1 MSFTPAPLLRSPRGS
16 QGTFPCAVPYIGPP
30 SPPRGLPSPG
40 GRCQPPSPARRMTDE
55 GTQRTDLLFFAGMVP
70 TRRPPRRR
78 GVPFPAMGKEP
89 KDRPGNLPKGSN
101 RSGCFDW
108 KRRSDRMYARDCG
121 DYANRDP
128 AAHEVRDDESPPP
141 GQGGPFAP
149 HWIPPH
155 MSPGPVVPR
164 RTPVPRL
171 SSKLPAKRMLRRE
184 EEE

>member
-1 MSFTPAPLLRSPRGS
+1 
-16 QGTFPCAVPYIGPP
+16 
-30 SPPRGLPSPG
+30 
-40 GRCQPPSPARRMTDE
+40 
-55 GTQRTDLLFFAGMVP
+55 
-70 TRRPPRRR
+70 
-78 GVPFPAMGKEP
+78 
-89 KDRPGNLPKGSN
+89 
-101 RSGCFDW
+101 
-108 KRRSDRMYARDCG
+108 MYARDCG

-155 MSPGPVVPR
+155 MSAGPVVPR

-171 SSKLPAKRMLRRE
+171 PSKLPAKRMLRRE